1 MKSPRGQRRHRGAR
15 TLWALAVLGLL
26 RERAMHPYEMQR
38 HLHHRHTDELLALK
52 RGSLYHAISQLQRDG
67 FIEPVET
74 SREGRWPE
82 RTVYRIT
89 ADGEDELMDWLRDLL
104 STPVREPSEFVAAL
118 AHILHL
124 ERADALE
131 QLAERVVNLEA
142 SVAAWLAVERGV
154 GGRIGRATIIE
165 VEYARILA
173 QAELAW
179 VRSVIDD
186 LQAGR
191 LHWNMDKINESIN
204 IMDPTLDKHAH
215 REGPP

>member
-1 MKSPRGQRRHRGAR
+1 MKPPRGQRRHRGAR

-67 FIEPVET
+67 LIEPIEV

-89 ADGEDELMDWLRDLL
+89 TDGDDELVDWLRDLL

-118 AHILHL
+118 AHLLHL
-124 ERADALE
+124 EPADALE
-131 QLAERVVNLEA
+131 QLQQRVVNLEA
-142 SVAAWLAVERGV
+142 SVAAWLTVERGV
-154 GGRIGRATIIE
+154 G
-165 VEYARILA
+165 
-173 QAELAW
+173 
-179 VRSVIDD
+179 
-186 LQAGR
+186 
-191 LHWNMDKINESIN
+191 
-204 IMDPTLDKHAH
+204 
-215 REGPP
+215 